1 MEHIE
6 SLPIGRASPQTRY
19 PKTRHKASRRKHWRC
34 YEEER
39 REAVKTIMNNG
50 RVLILEEEAAE
61 YLEVSIDRL
70 QEITDQELLAAYY
83 KTTGSGIEIAYDF
96 AELFAFND
104 GGKK

>member
-1 MEHIE
+1 M
-6 SLPIGRASPQTRY
+6 
-19 PKTRHKASRRKHWRC
+19 KA
-34 YEEER
+34 
-39 REAVKTIMNNG
+39 IMNNG

-83 KTTGSGIEIAYDF
+83 KTTGRGIEIAYDF
-96 AELFAFND
+96 AELFAFNG